1 FYLSHTASTVQ
12 IHSTDN
18 AWRWGALIKINN
30 NSCYYPHWV
39 YIIIN
44 RLKKKKR
51 KKQWRL
57 RCCVTVASSVLS
69 TPTRVSHSS
78 AGRCVSQSSSGSSH
92 ATGLVCRIS
101 RRAGPSQGMY
111 PPPNQY
117 PGPPP
122 GQVPVVTQVVMV
134 GHLADAPGQA
144 QCPHC
149 QQTAITRTEHASG
162 LLTWILCGTLGLF
175 LCWPCCLIPFCVDS
189 CKDVNHYCS
198 NCNRLVYVHKRI

>member
-1 FYLSHTASTVQ
+1 MT
-12 IHSTDN
+12 
-18 AWRWGALIKINN
+18 
-30 NSCYYPHWV
+30 
-39 YIIIN
+39 
-44 RLKKKKR
+44 
-51 KKQWRL
+51 
-57 RCCVTVASSVLS
+57 
-69 TPTRVSHSS
+69 
-78 AGRCVSQSSSGSSH
+78 
-92 ATGLVCRIS
+92 
-101 RRAGPSQGMY
+101 
-111 PPPNQY
+111 
-117 PGPPP
+117 
-122 GQVPVVTQVVMV
+122 VTQVVMV